1 MNLKDMLNDVLLQSG
16 FLARD
21 SFTSSAD
28 IDSQQMIAIANRVAN
43 EIMNFYPW
51 GALKKNG
58 FFIMTDTVPGTVDT
72 DYTLPADFQ
81 SMSPDSMWEHE
92 GSGHPVEFPV
102 DNAAWQEFQF
112 SGRGNYGTYRARRFG
127 NVIRFIDPV
136 VGDQIDFE
144 YTTKYHVLSDADAPK
159 ERFTADTDKFLL
171 GDSLL
176 ILGVQAHWAQT
187 KLFPQYEEW
196 FKNYSAK
203 VNEAIGRDAGSKTIG
218 GVPIPMSAAPYT
230 NLYLPS
236 TS

>member
-1 MNLKDMLNDVLLQSG
+1 MNLKDMLNDVLQQSG

-21 SFTSSAD
+21 SFTSSLD
-28 IDSQQMIAIANRVAN
+28 IDSQQMVAIANRVAN

-51 GALKKNG
+51 GGLRKKG
-58 FFIMTDTVPGTVDT
+58 AFVMIETIPGIVDT
-72 DYTLPADFQ
+72 DYPLPSDFQ
-81 SMSPDSMWEHE
+81 TISGDSMWEHE
-92 GSGHPVEFPV
+92 GSGPVDFPV
-102 DNAAWQEFQF
+102 DNAAWHGVTF
-112 SGRGNYGTYRARRFG
+112 SGRGNGGTYRARRFG
-127 NVIRFIDPV
+127 DVIRFIDPS
-136 VGDQIDFE
+136 VGDQIDYE
-144 YTTKYHVLSDADAPK
+144 YTTKYPVLREDDVPK
-159 ERFTADTDKFLL
+159 ERFTLDTDKFLL

-187 KLFPQYEEW
+187 KLLPQYEEW

-218 GVPIPMSAAPYT
+218 GVQRAMSQAPYT